1 MITARVLMKQFSSLK
16 MELTEVDIEQI
27 CDIFFRGD
35 KIMNILGASSNDA
48 FIDQPSVK
56 IPFLKKMNSFLVKK
70 FYLNF
75 FKILNVS
82 LKHLIY
88 RI

>member
-35 KIMNILGASSNDA
+35 KIMNILGASSNDV

-56 IPFLKKMNSFLVKK
+56 IPFLKKNEFIFSE
-70 FYLNF
+70 
-75 FKILNVS
+75 KILFELLQNIKCI
-82 LKHLIY
+82 LKTFNI
-88 RI
+88 